1 MTIATRQLQN
11 QLRAL
16 WTTADVCRVLK
27 VTSMTVITWRQTR
40 GLPALEGPG
49 SKRPAI
55 RFVPNDVLAW
65 AKRNDVPTYPL
76 IERLKDDDDDTV
88 PAHRP
93 VKQPIKAHRPVKQP
107 IKRLTFAEWTAA

>member
-40 GLPALEGPG
+40 GLPALEVPG

-76 IERLKDDDDDTV
+76 IERLKDDDTV

-93 VKQPIKAHRPVKQP
+93 VKQPIKQP